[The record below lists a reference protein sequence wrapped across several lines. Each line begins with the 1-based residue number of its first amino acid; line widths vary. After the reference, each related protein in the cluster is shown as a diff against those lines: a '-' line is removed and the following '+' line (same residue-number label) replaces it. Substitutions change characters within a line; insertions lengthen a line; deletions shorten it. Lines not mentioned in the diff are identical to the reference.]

1 MVLYINEVRICLQVS
16 TPDSSPADHVPQK
29 KRVIPVTSSIESF
42 GDLKPTS
49 PGKSWYNNNNK
60 YLYSAF
66 PYILI
71 RYESWSECI

>member
-49 PGKSWYNNNNK
+49 PGKS
-60 YLYSAF
+60 
-66 PYILI
+66 
-71 RYESWSECI
+71 